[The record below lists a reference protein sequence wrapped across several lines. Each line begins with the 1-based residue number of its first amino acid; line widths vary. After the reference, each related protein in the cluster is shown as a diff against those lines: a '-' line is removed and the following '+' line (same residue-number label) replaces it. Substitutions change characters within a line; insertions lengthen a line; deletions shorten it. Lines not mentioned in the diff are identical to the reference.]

1 MNYQD
6 DNNIDDLELEILSA
20 NYWEHFK
27 FAKDIA
33 LILPLK
39 HPKRV
44 KLAIELNEMSDKM
57 NNLKK
62 RNNNR

>member
-1 MNYQD
+1 MD
-6 DNNIDDLELEILSA
+6 SLEILKA

-27 FAKDIA
+27 YAKDLQ

-44 KLAIELNEMSDKM
+44 KYETILNEMILEINEREKEVNDLNSNKT
-57 NNLKK
+57 
-62 RNNNR
+62 